1 MATLR
6 VVLTMGGFEEPK
18 LRTEPFL
25 WGAECTLSRVVTFY
39 PETSNCKGW
48 GDMFVSAWL
57 LTIKE

>member
-25 WGAECTLSRVVTFY
+25 WGAECTLSRVFTFH
-39 PETSNCKGW
+39 PGTSNCKGW
-48 GDMFVSAWL
+48 G
-57 LTIKE
+57 